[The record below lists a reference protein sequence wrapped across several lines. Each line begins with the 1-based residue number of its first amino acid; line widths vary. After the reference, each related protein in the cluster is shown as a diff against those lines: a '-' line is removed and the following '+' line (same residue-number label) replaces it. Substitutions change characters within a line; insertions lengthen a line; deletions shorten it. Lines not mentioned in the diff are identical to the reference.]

1 MRKNS
6 PPETDH
12 APLDSDAAELVRQ
25 GSALMR
31 VENES
36 MLLVATQRPRD
47 EAKVLKAAIAELELV
62 PEEASKAYYSIPFRD
77 KVPGTRQ
84 VRITKVEGPSIKAAM
99 ALARRWGNCSA
110 TARVLNEDV
119 DGYDI
124 EGVFIDFETN
134 FRISRP
140 FRVSKLLKLRGGRV
154 VTLDPRRA
162 VQAIQ
167 AGASKAIRNAILAGL
182 PAYLVN
188 GYDKKARQI
197 VGGDL
202 DKKAAP
208 TTVQSAVKAF
218 AKWAVTQE
226 QLEQYVELKAA
237 DWTGTTIAE
246 LRGLYNAILDEQTSV
261 EEVFGVESDE
271 APTTEKAIAAPPLTV
286 ERVQGADEQTP
297 GPLGSIQVQAEPERP
312 GADKDVFQALP
323 ADEQE
328 RSMLRGEIHDLLALH
343 KPVVADHLVNAR
355 FGSTQAMGRADLAA
369 LSDFRNQLRQLAPA
383 KGGRR

>member
-1 MRKNS
+1 MRKPS
-6 PPETDH
+6 APVDTDP

-25 GSALMR
+25 GQALMR
-31 VENES
+31 VENET
-36 MLLVATQRPRD
+36 MLLVATQRPRN
-47 EAKVLKAAIAELELV
+47 EGKVLAAALAELELV

-77 KVPGTRQ
+77 RAPGTRQ

-110 TARVLNEDV
+110 TARILNEDV

-134 FRISRP
+134 FRIARP

-182 PAYLVN
+182 PAFLVN
-188 GYDKKARQI
+188 GYDKKARQL

-208 TTVQSAVKAF
+208 ATVQGAVKAF
-218 AKWAVTQE
+218 AKWNVTQE
-226 QLEQYVELKAA
+226 QLEHYVELKAA
-237 DWTGTTIAE
+237 DWTGTNIAE
-246 LRGLYNAILDEQTSV
+246 LRGLYNAIVDEQTTV
-261 EEVFGVESDE
+261 EEVFGGETDE
-271 APTTEKAIAAPPLTV
+271 APATEKAIAAPPLTV

-297 GPLGSIQVQAEPERP
+297 GPLGSIQVHPEPEHKH
-312 GADKDVFQALP
+312 ADG
-323 ADEQE
+323 EQE
-328 RSMLRGEIHDLLALH
+328 RSMLRGEINDLLGMH
-343 KPVVADHLVNAR
+343 KAVVADHLVNAR
-355 FGSTQAMGRADLAA
+355 FGSAEALGRADLAA
-369 LSDFRNQLRQLAPA
+369 LSDFRNELRKLAPA